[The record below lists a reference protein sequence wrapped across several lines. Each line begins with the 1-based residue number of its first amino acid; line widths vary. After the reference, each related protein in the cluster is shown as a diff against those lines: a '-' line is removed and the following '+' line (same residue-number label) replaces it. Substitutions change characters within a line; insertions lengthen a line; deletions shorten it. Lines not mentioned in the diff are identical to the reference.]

1 MVIFANALATD
12 PVLGAIVTALVQSN
26 ARTVTPLPAD
36 RPGPQSDTPGPPV
49 IPHRMRHHRQCI
61 VGDSDDDERFEY
73 PEPGTEWKEY
83 GDLGFSTHAEDTRGK
98 KGKQRQ
104 QQDRQA
110 SATSSFPD
118 DELDDLIANLTILDD
133 HGEWGHYSAAP
144 SSAK

>member
-12 PVLGAIVTALVQSN
+12 PVLGAIVTALVHSN

-36 RPGPQSDTPGPPV
+36 RPPPQSDTPI
-49 IPHRMRHHRQCI
+49 IPHHMRHHRQCV

-73 PEPGTEWKEY
+73 PEPSAERKEY
-83 GDLGFSTHAEDTRGK
+83 GDLGLSTRAEDTRRK

-133 HGEWGHYSAAP
+133 HGE
-144 SSAK
+144 